1 MISHSING
9 WHKDGVTFATLPY
22 DVYCAEADRLW
33 FMDVGSTTADLLVR
47 EIGR

>member
-1 MISHSING
+1 MSHSING

-22 DVYCAEADRLW
+22 DVYRAEADRLW
-33 FMDVGSTTADLLVR
+33 SIDVESTTADLLVR